1 MKLKVVIMKGILQVL
16 IGIIIVIALVWLTFF
31 GNMVGW
37 DNVSSYIWSSV
48 LTVLVG
54 GVAWLLLLI
63 GIALIVVGFSELKE

>member
-1 MKLKVVIMKGILQVL
+1 MKGILQVL
-16 IGIIIVIALVWLTFF
+16 IGIILVIALVWLTFF
-31 GNMVGW
+31 GKMVGW

-54 GVAWLLLLI
+54 GLAWLLLLI